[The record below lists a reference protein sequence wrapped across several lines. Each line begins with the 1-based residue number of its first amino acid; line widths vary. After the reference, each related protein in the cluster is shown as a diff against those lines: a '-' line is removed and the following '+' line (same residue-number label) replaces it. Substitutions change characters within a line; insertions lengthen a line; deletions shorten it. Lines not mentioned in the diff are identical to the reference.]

1 MPTITVNSE
10 SKTLPEPLT
19 IADLLR
25 VLGKDPQKLAV
36 ELNRSVVPRAEHS
49 HALLKEGDAVE
60 IVTLVGG
67 GSGRSEER
75 SQGTGDRRQEETKES
90 GDRRQET
97 DKAEKPVSSLS
108 PVPCLLTPELSPVS
122 CPLSPVLRVGGFT
135 FSSRLFTGTGKYP
148 TYELMQ
154 QCMDA
159 SGCEVTTVA
168 VRRERLIDKDG
179 KSLLDFLNLK
189 KLTILP
195 NTAGCFSAEDAIRH
209 ARLARE
215 LLANLENPGANWV
228 KLECL
233 ADKKTLLPDPVDTL
247 KATEQLVKEGF
258 TVLVYTSD
266 DPVLAKRLKA
276 AGAASVMPAGSP
288 IGSGQGI
295 LNPNNIRICL
305 EYLKDGD
312 PDYPVIVDAG
322 VGTASDVSVAM
333 ELGCDGVLLNTA
345 IASAKDPLRMA
356 WAMRYACEAGRL
368 AYLAGR
374 IPKKLYANASSPTEG
389 MIQSTKANSPA

>member
-1 MPTITVNSE
+1 MIQSITVNGVLHP
-10 SKTLPEPLT
+10 LPRSVSLAELLLT
-19 IADLLR
+19 
-25 VLGKDPQKLAV
+25 LGKNPATVAV
-36 ELNRSVVPRAEHS
+36 ELNLELVPKAR
-49 HALLKEGDAVE
+49 HAVTLVQSGDAVE
-60 IVTLVGG
+60 VVTLVGG
-67 GSGRSEER
+67 GASHPADAAIRIG
-75 SQGTGDRRQEETKES
+75 
-90 GDRRQET
+90 
-97 DKAEKPVSSLS
+97 P
-108 PVPCLLTPELSPVS
+108 
-122 CPLSPVLRVGGFT
+122 FT
-135 FSSRLFTGTGKYP
+135 FQSRLFTGTGKYSSP
-148 TYELMQ
+148 ALMRD
-154 QCMDA
+154 CLAA

-168 VRRERLIDKDG
+168 VRRERLIDHEG
-179 KSLLDFLNLK
+179 KSLLDYLDLK
-189 KLTILP
+189 HLTILP

-215 LLANLENPGANWV
+215 LLTNLDNPGKDWV

-233 ADKKTLLPDPVDTL
+233 ADKRTLLPDPIDTL
-247 KATEQLVKEGF
+247 KATEILVAEGF
-258 TVLVYTSD
+258 HVLVYTSD

-295 LNPNNIRICL
+295 LNPNNIRIIL

-322 VGTASDVSVAM
+322 VGTASDVAAAM

-345 IASAKDPLRMA
+345 IASATDPLRMA
-356 WAMRYACEAGRL
+356 WAMRYALDAGRL

-389 MIQSTKANSPA
+389 MIQLKKPAPAEATRVSP